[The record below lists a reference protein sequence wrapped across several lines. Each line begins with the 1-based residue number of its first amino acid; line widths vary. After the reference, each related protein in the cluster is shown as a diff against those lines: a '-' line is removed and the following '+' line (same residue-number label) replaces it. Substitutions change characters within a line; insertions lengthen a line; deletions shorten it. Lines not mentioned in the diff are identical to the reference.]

1 MATSHG
7 SEPFVP
13 QGPTHNKGYEP
24 DEFGVKTILAV
35 PAAVIITS
43 VIAFVITWVIFGN
56 LFDPRFDNPPA
67 EVEAA
72 KLRNAE
78 PLNDRL
84 ARISSTD
91 PKAEVNAPRLEGM
104 RRTEVHFRDGKPDN
118 ASRYNVVT
126 AELTSTQPLK
136 DGSNP
141 PYYHPEDLRPERSPV
156 LTKGGAAEG
165 GEVRIPI
172 DQAIAKLASGGSGM
186 SDTKDVKQPINA
198 HWDLPKES
206 NGGVGAKPPAPKADG
221 KKEPEKGPAP
231 KEEKKDEKKEPEKK

>member
-24 DEFGVKTILAV
+24 DQFGVKTILAV
-35 PAAVIITS
+35 PAAVIITA

-67 EVEAA
+67 EVAAA
-72 KLRNAE
+72 KDRNAE
-78 PLNDRL
+78 PLNKRL

-91 PKAEVNAPRLEGM
+91 PNAEVNAPRLEGM
-104 RRTEVHFRDGKPDN
+104 QRTEVHFRDGKPDN
-118 ASRYNVVT
+118 DSRYNVVT
-126 AELTSTQPLK
+126 AEMTTTQPLK

-141 PYYHPEDLRPERSPV
+141 PRYHAEDLRPERSPV
-156 LTKGGAAEG
+156 LTKGGPAAG

-172 DQAIAKLASGGSGM
+172 DQAIDRLAAPGNAKAT
-186 SDTKDVKQPINA
+186 D
-198 HWDLPKES
+198 WDYPKES
-206 NGGVGAKPPAPKADG
+206 NGGAGSKPPTSKAEG
-221 KKEPEKGPAP
+221 KKKEPEKGPAP
-231 KEEKKDEKKEPEKK
+231 KEAKDERKEPEKK